1 MGSKDE
7 QYVVFAINQ
16 NLYAISIHDVSE
28 IIRMQTVKWVPN
40 SREEFLG
47 VIHLR
52 EHIIPIISLHRIFSE
67 DEKTIDSKTRMI
79 VLQTNGQEFGFV
91 VDEVDHVMF
100 LSDEH
105 ISPAP
110 HLSQSEWITG
120 VYHHNEKTIA
130 LLNLQTLLQ
139 QVDVQK
145 ALA

>member
-1 MGSKDE
+1 MSSQDA

-67 DEKTIDSKTRMI
+67 EEKTIDSKTRMI
-79 VLQTNGQEFGFV
+79 VLQTKGQEFGFV

-110 HLSQSEWITG
+110 HMSQSEWIDG
-120 VYHHNEKTIA
+120 VYHHGDKTIA

-145 ALA
+145 ALN

>member
-1 MGSKDE
+1 MGSQDA

-67 DEKTIDSKTRMI
+67 EEKTIDSKTRMI
-79 VLQTNGQEFGFV
+79 VLQTKGQEFGFV

-110 HLSQSEWITG
+110 HMSQSEWIDG
-120 VYHHNEKTIA
+120 VYHHDDKTIA

-145 ALA
+145 ALN

>member
-1 MGSKDE
+1 MSSQDA

-16 NLYAISIHDVSE
+16 NLYAISIHEVSE

-67 DEKTIDSKTRMI
+67 EEKTIDSKTRMI
-79 VLQTNGQEFGFV
+79 VLQTKGQEFGFV

-110 HLSQSEWITG
+110 HMSQSEWIDG
-120 VYHHNEKTIA
+120 VYHHDDKTIA

-145 ALA
+145 ALN

>member
-1 MGSKDE
+1 MSTQDE
-7 QYVVFAINQ
+7 QYVVFAINE

-40 SREEFLG
+40 SRDEFLG

-67 DEKTIDSKTRMI
+67 DEKSIDSKTRMI
-79 VLQTNGQEFGFV
+79 VLQANGQEFGFV

-100 LSDEH
+100 LPDEH

-110 HLSQSEWITG
+110 HMSQSDWING
-120 VYHHNEKTIA
+120 VYHHDDKTIA
-130 LLNLQTLLQ
+130 LLNLQTLFE

-145 ALA
+145 ALN

>member
-1 MGSKDE
+1 MSTKDE
-7 QYVVFAINQ
+7 QYVVFVVNQ
-16 NLYAISIHDVSE
+16 NHYAISIHDVSE

-52 EHIIPIISLHRIFSE
+52 EQIIPIISLHRVFSE
-67 DEKTIDSKTRMI
+67 KEKTIDSKTRMI
-79 VLQTNGQEFGFV
+79 VLQTNGQELGFV

-100 LSDEH
+100 LPDEH

-110 HLSQSEWITG
+110 HLSQSEWING
-120 VYHHNEKTIA
+120 VYHHDDRTIA

-139 QVDVQK
+139 HVDVQK
-145 ALA
+145 ALD

>member
-1 MGSKDE
+1 MSSQEE

-16 NLYAISIHDVSE
+16 NSYAISIQDVSE

-40 SREEFLG
+40 SRQEFLG

-67 DEKTIDSKTRMI
+67 GEKAIDSKTRMI
-79 VLQTNGQEFGFV
+79 VLQSNDQELGFV
-91 VDEVDHVMF
+91 VDEVDHVMY

-110 HLSQSEWITG
+110 HLSQSEWING
-120 VYHHNEKTIA
+120 VYHHEGRTIA

-139 QVDVQK
+139 KVDVQK
-145 ALA
+145 VLS